1 VNELDRQT
9 QQNAMVASQTN
20 EIALGADEI
29 AKLIVED
36 ANAKE
41 FVGKNEVK
49 SKNLESNK
57 VNRKIEDTSKE
68 KTIKTTS
75 NTKSKVEVVKD
86 NTKDDEWES
95 F

>member
-57 VNRKIEDTSKE
+57 VNRKIEETTKE

-75 NTKSKVEVVKD
+75 NTKSKVEVVKE